1 MTEAAAIVGPTETLR
16 WVAHSSSGLGREVA
30 VQVFDTAAEANAYTV
45 SRIASALQGA
55 VAQRG
60 QAAWLGC
67 GGGTPKPVYEA
78 LVNVDVNWD
87 RVTLVQVDERFVP
100 LDDPSSNTRMMRAAC
115 APVMG
120 QGMSFLSLYQDDD
133 IYASAARAETQLL
146 ELGGG
151 QPPAFDIALMGMGAD
166 AHYASI
172 FPGHAINGT
181 IYQTSAVVV
190 PVTASGTDKEPV
202 LARLTLS
209 VPAINAAKT
218 VLFLITGRP
227 KLEVLKTASLSDDAY
242 AAPIGAFL
250 AQCPSP
256 VEFIWAP

>member
-1 MTEAAAIVGPTETLR
+1 MTDAAIMGACETLR
-16 WVAHSSSGLGREVA
+16 WTAHGREVT
-30 VQVFDTAAEANAYTV
+30 VQAFDHVADANAYTV
-45 SRIASALQGA
+45 SRIGSALRDA
-55 VAQRG
+55 TAQRG
-60 QAAWLGC
+60 SGIWLGC

-78 LVNVDVNWD
+78 LINVDLDWD
-87 RVTLVQVDERFVP
+87 KVTLAQLDERFVP
-100 LDDPSSNTRMMRAAC
+100 VDDPSSNTRMMREAL
-115 APVMG
+115 APVIAR
-120 QGMSFLSLYQDDD
+120 GMHFLSLYQDDD

-227 KLEVLKTASLSDDAY
+227 KLEVLKTASLSDDPFG
-242 AAPIGAFL
+242 APIGAFL

-256 VEFIWAP
+256 VEFVWAP